1 MKNKIYKYD
10 FLIVGAGL
18 VGSLAAI
25 ALHQKKYNVLVI
37 EKNKLFPKDNRTLA
51 VNANSRD
58 FLRDLD
64 LWKDLKSNFESI
76 DKIVIKDNL
85 NKEDLIFQNYQESMG
100 SVIFN
105 KSLLKISREYLIKNE
120 LLLTNIDF
128 DSFNFKPKKMFSIN
142 SKNFVFNKIIFSLG
156 KNYENHENLKR
167 NIFDFGHKAY
177 VGFFKHQ
184 KDHNQTAYEIF
195 TKLGPLAVL
204 PSPSRQ
210 KKSSTFIFSTKNKI
224 SSSNLSTMI
233 KKNFGLTHGKIYM
246 KSSISYYPIKPHL
259 SRPTQ
264 KDILL
269 IGDTAH
275 SIHPVAGQGWNLGIK
290 DIQTLCSCL
299 DKYSIDETNFDDYFF
314 SRRIIENLTYLT
326 FTNIL
331 NHLYENQTSISKS
344 VIKASHFVLSKLPN
358 LKNLFIKQAMGKIS
372 LAD

>member
-1 MKNKIYKYD
+1 MKNKIFKYD

-25 ALHQKKYNVLVI
+25 ALHKKKYKVLVI
-37 EKNKLFPKDNRTLA
+37 EKNKLFPKDESTLA

-58 FLRDLD
+58 FLDDLGI
-64 LWKDLKSNFESI
+64 WKKLKSNFEPI
-76 DKIVIKDNL
+76 NKIIIKDYI
-85 NKEDLIFQNYQESMG
+85 NKEDLIFHNEESMG

-105 KSLLKISREYLIKNE
+105 KSLLKISREYLIKNK

-128 DSFNFKPKKMFSIN
+128 NVFNFKPKKVFSIN
-142 SKNFVFNKIIFSLG
+142 SKKFICNKIVFSLG
-156 KNYENHENLKR
+156 KNYENHENFKK
-167 NIFDFGHKAY
+167 NTFDLGHKAY

-195 TKLGPLAVL
+195 TPSGPLAVL

-210 KKSSTFIFSTKNKI
+210 KKSSTFIYSTKHKTNF
-224 SSSNLSTMI
+224 SNLSSMI
-233 KKNFGLTHGKIYM
+233 NNYFGLTHGKIFM
-246 KSSISYYPIKPHL
+246 KSSISNYPIKPHL
-259 SRPTQ
+259 SRPTK

-299 DKYSIDETNFDDYFF
+299 NRHDIDDKNFDDYYF
-314 SRRIIENLTYLT
+314 SNRIIENFTYLA

-331 NHLYENQTSISKS
+331 NHLYENQKPISKS
-344 VIKASHFVLSKLPN
+344 IIRASHVVLSQFPY
-358 LKNLFIKQAMGKIS
+358 LKNLFIKQAMGRIS
-372 LAD
+372 